1 MALTIEM
8 ISSVSFVS
16 RHTGQASTLPKRL
29 KRAAL
34 PSMTGRAASGPM
46 SPRPSTA
53 VPSVTTATVLRL
65 IVYCRAKERSRAIF
79 LHTRAT
85 PGV

>member
-1 MALTIEM
+1 MTIE
-8 ISSVSFVS
+8 IDLLGVLRVEAH
-16 RHTGQASTLPKRL
+16 RPGVDVPKRL

-34 PSMTGRAASGPM
+34 PSMTGRAASGADVAQAEHCG
-46 SPRPSTA
+46 A
-53 VPSVTTATVLRL
+53 VGDDGHGVAFDRVL
-65 IVYCRAKERSRAIF
+65 AGEERSRAIF